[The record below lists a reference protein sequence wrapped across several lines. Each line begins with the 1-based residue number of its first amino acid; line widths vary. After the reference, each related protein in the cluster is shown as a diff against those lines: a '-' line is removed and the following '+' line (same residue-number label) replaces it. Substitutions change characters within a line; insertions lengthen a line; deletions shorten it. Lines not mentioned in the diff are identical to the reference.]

1 MSDDSDGYYE
11 DDWPSLTDGTAYNGK
26 DLLKLVGEG
35 KSPFKNDW
43 DVELLLKE
51 VESVLKGKV
60 HDIVIVTK
68 GSNNYV
74 SIFLILK
81 QHVYSLL

>member
-1 MSDDSDGYYE
+1 MSDDSDGYCG
-11 DDWPSLTDGTAYNGK
+11 DDWPLVADGSDYDGK
-26 DLLKLVGEG
+26 DLLKLVREG

-43 DVELLLKE
+43 DVELLLQE
-51 VESVLKGKV
+51 VDSVLKSKV
-60 HDIVIVTK
+60 HDIVIVTE

-74 SIFLILK
+74 SMFLILK